1 MQMPRQAAVLGQPIG
16 HSLSPVLHNAAYAAL
31 GLAGWRYTAV
41 DTSEAALPER
51 IAALDETWAGLSL
64 TMPLKQAVIPL
75 LDEIDAVAEVTQ
87 AVNTVVVAEGRE
99 RLVLKG
105 HNTDALG
112 LSQAL
117 LEVFFDEGS
126 SDSETAIILG
136 SGATAVSALVA
147 LADVDYPNTLVI
159 SRSYPETLLHT
170 ASKLGLSPRHLALDI
185 GKPKQAAQAVEAMAT
200 AGVVVSTTPAHVA
213 DPLADGLLA
222 LGAIG
227 ERCDGVLLDVVY
239 DPRPTAL
246 SAAWAEA
253 GGRVVGGER
262 MLLHQAARQ
271 VELMTGLPAPL
282 EAMDTALQNALA

>member
-1 MQMPRQAAVLGQPIG
+1 MPRQAAVLGQPIG